1 MTDGLDQA
9 IANVAFTLL
18 AADGLSPAL
27 VVYDGVVPNP
37 TPAGPYVLVYSF
49 VTRPSDDVDTALD
62 NRSSVW
68 VARWYCH
75 CVGDTAMASRAIA
88 QRVRT
93 QLLDVRPVIP
103 GLSCGPIRL
112 EVTEPP
118 LRDEKTGILIMD
130 QIEIYRLRATS

>member
-9 IANVAFTLL
+9 LANAAFTLL

-27 VVYDGVVPNP
+27 VVYDGVVPSP
-37 TPAGPYVLVYSF
+37 TPAGPYVLVYCF
-49 VTRPSDDVDTALD
+49 VTRPSDDPDNAVD
-62 NRSSVW
+62 NRSRVW

-75 CVGDTAMASRAIA
+75 CVGQTASAARGIA

-93 QLLDVRPVIP
+93 QLLDVAPVIP
-103 GLSCGPIRL
+103 GLSCGRIRL

-118 LRDEKTGILIMD
+118 IRDEKTGILLMD
-130 QIEIYRLRATS
+130 QIEIYRLRATN